1 MDSDDQ
7 KLWREFKNGNSH
19 AYETLFRR
27 YKNQTYNFAYKM
39 LGDKQSASDI
49 TQEVF
54 IKLFKSQDNSKPI
67 NDLKNWL
74 FILTRN
80 LCLNKL
86 RDSKKE
92 IGLEAIEEES
102 SENKIQD
109 PQVLKLREAL
119 NQLEP
124 NLKEALVLREYQGFS
139 YQEIAEILDISVS
152 AVKSL
157 IFRARVKL
165 KEIFEKI
172 N

>member
-1 MDSDDQ
+1 MDSEEET
-7 KLWREFKNGNSH
+7 LWREFQNGNSN
-19 AYETLFRR
+19 AFASLFHR

-39 LGDKQSASDI
+39 LGDKQTASDI

-54 IKLFKSQDNSKPI
+54 IKLFKNNSKQI

-86 RDSKKE
+86 RDRKKE
-92 IGLEAIEEES
+92 IGLETIEEES
-102 SENKIQD
+102 SENKIQG

-124 NLKEALVLREYQGFS
+124 NLKEVLILREYQGFS
-139 YQEIAEILDISVS
+139 YQEISEILDISAS

-157 IFRARVKL
+157 MFRARAKL
-165 KEIFEKI
+165 KEVFKKI